1 MRSIMLANRLHLLLP
16 FALPAA
22 ADASTALHDIQS
34 PALDR
39 LIARATLVERVVG
52 EDFQRTLPHERWVAR
67 QFGALPSGAAA
78 ADEAPLAPYMLRAD
92 GGEPGDATWAC
103 VQPVHVRIAHDHL
116 VLIDPAS
123 LDLSDDEA
131 HALLAV
137 ARPLIEELGVRIE
150 APQPA
155 RWYLSGDGFG
165 TLAGAS
171 PLRASGRNIEI
182 WLPHEAHSGERSRA
196 WMKLQNEV
204 QMAWFEHPVNEA
216 REARG
221 LPTVNSIW
229 FHAQGAAQ
237 PVRSPFARVFSEA
250 AATRGLAMSAG
261 VATAA
266 PPTSFAALSALSG
279 GVNGGSAGAAGAI
292 PNGVAGGDASRAT
305 SGSTDSTNSTSSKS
319 GNPRNHASNNT
330 SGATDAPAISAAGSA
345 LVELDPFSAP
355 YIEQDWARWND
366 AFAAVQTD
374 WFEPALAAL
383 QSGQLAEL
391 GLTLCGDTGSV
402 TLAVTRSDLRKF
414 WRRRV
419 LASLFIE

>member
-1 MRSIMLANRLHLLLP
+1 MRSIMHANRLHLLLP

-22 ADASTALHDIQS
+22 ADASTALYNIQS
-34 PALDR
+34 PALDK
-39 LIARATLVERVVG
+39 LLARATLVERVIG

-67 QFGALPSGAAA
+67 RFGTVASGTGA

-92 GGEPGDATWAC
+92 GGEPGTSTWAC

-123 LDLSDDEA
+123 LALTDAEA
-131 HALLAV
+131 STLLDV

-150 APQPA
+150 APKPT
-155 RWYLSGDGFG
+155 RWYLASDAFG

-182 WLPHEAHSGERSRA
+182 WLPHEAHTGERSRA

-221 LPTVNSIW
+221 LPSVNSIW

-237 PVRSPFARVFSEA
+237 PVTSPFARVLSDA
-250 AATRGLAMSAG
+250 AATRGLALTAG
-261 VATAA
+261 VETGA
-266 PPTSFAALSALSG
+266 PPASFAAL
-279 GVNGGSAGAAGAI
+279 AAAA
-292 PNGVAGGDASRAT
+292 N
-305 SGSTDSTNSTSSKS
+305 
-319 GNPRNHASNNT
+319 
-330 SGATDAPAISAAGSA
+330 GATDATGAGRDAGSRA
-345 LVELDPFSAP
+345 HGSNGAAATTLVELDPFSAP
-355 YIEQDWARWND
+355 YIEQDWGRWNE
-366 AFAAVQTD
+366 AFAALETE
-374 WFEPALAAL
+374 WFAPALAAL
-383 QSGQLAEL
+383 QAGQLGEL

-402 TLAVTRSDLRKF
+402 TLTITRGDLRKF

>member
-1 MRSIMLANRLHLLLP
+1 MRSIMHANRLHLLLP

-22 ADASTALHDIQS
+22 ADASTALHDIRS

-92 GGEPGDATWAC
+92 GGEPGSATWAC

-123 LDLSDDEA
+123 LGLSDDEA
-131 HALLAV
+131 GVLLAV

-150 APQPA
+150 APKPT

-182 WLPHEAHSGERSRA
+182 WLPHEAHSGDRSRA

-221 LPTVNSIW
+221 LPAVNSIW
-229 FHAQGAAQ
+229 FHAQGAVQ
-237 PVRSPFARVFSEA
+237 PVRSPFARVFSDA
-250 AATRGLAMSAG
+250 AATRGLAMTSG
-261 VATAA
+261 VEPAAA
-266 PPTSFAALSALSG
+266 PASFAAFL
-279 GVNGGSAGAAGAI
+279 AAM
-292 PNGVAGGDASRAT
+292 AT
-305 SGSTDSTNSTSSKS
+305 SGASGNTSS
-319 GNPRNHASNNT
+319 GASAASANANVN
-330 SGATDAPAISAAGSA
+330 GATLI
-345 LVELDPFSAP
+345 ELDPFSAP

-366 AFAAVQTD
+366 AFAALQTD
-374 WFEPALAAL
+374 WFGPALDAL
-383 QSGQLAEL
+383 QSGQLGEL

-402 TLAVTRSDLRKF
+402 TLTITRGDLRKF

>member
-1 MRSIMLANRLHLLLP
+1 MRSIMHADRLHLLLP

-22 ADASTALHDIQS
+22 ADASTALHDIRS

-39 LIARATLVERVVG
+39 LVARATLVERVIG
-52 EDFQRTLPHERWVAR
+52 EDFQRTLPHERWIAR
-67 QFGALPSGAAA
+67 QFGALSSASTASTGVAGATGTPSGGRASGAAA

-123 LDLSDDEA
+123 LDLSGDEA
-131 HALLAV
+131 SALLEV
-137 ARPLIEELGVRIE
+137 ARPLIQELGVRIE
-150 APQPA
+150 APKPA
-155 RWYLSGDGFG
+155 RWYLSGDDFG

-221 LPTVNSIW
+221 LPAVNSIW
-229 FHAQGAAQ
+229 FHAQGAAR
-237 PVRSPFARVFSEA
+237 PVRSPFSRVFSDA
-250 AATRGLAMSAG
+250 AATRGLALTAG
-261 VATAA
+261 VPVGA
-266 PPTSFAALSALSG
+266 PPASFAALSSLEDRG
-279 GVNGGSAGAAGAI
+279 GTNAG
-292 PNGVAGGDASRAT
+292 DQAT
-305 SGSTDSTNSTSSKS
+305 RS
-319 GNPRNHASNNT
+319 
-330 SGATDAPAISAAGSA
+330 SAAKDVHTA
-345 LVELDPFSAP
+345 AHARNTTLVELDPFSAP
-355 YIEQDWARWND
+355 YIEQDWARWNA
-366 AFAAVQTD
+366 AFAALQGD
-374 WFEPALAAL
+374 WFEPALEAL
-383 QSGQLAEL
+383 QSGALAEL

-402 TLAVTRSDLRKF
+402 TLSITRGDLRKF
-414 WRRRV
+414 WRRRL

>member
-1 MRSIMLANRLHLLLP
+1 MRSIMHANRLHLLLP

-67 QFGALPSGAAA
+67 QFGALPGSAAA

-92 GGEPGDATWAC
+92 GGEPGSATWAC

-131 HALLAV
+131 SVLLAV

-150 APQPA
+150 APKPT

-182 WLPHEAHSGERSRA
+182 WLPHEAHSGDRSRA

-221 LPTVNSIW
+221 LPSVNSIW

-237 PVRSPFARVFSEA
+237 PVRSPFARVLSDA
-250 AATRGLAMSAG
+250 AATRGLAITAG
-261 VATAA
+261 VETGA
-266 PPTSFAALSALSG
+266 PPASFAALPAAG
-279 GVNGGSAGAAGAI
+279 GAGGAAGNASGRT
-292 PNGVAGGDASRAT
+292 PGGASANVNANGPT
-305 SGSTDSTNSTSSKS
+305 
-319 GNPRNHASNNT
+319 
-330 SGATDAPAISAAGSA
+330 

-366 AFAAVQTD
+366 AFAALQTD

-383 QSGQLAEL
+383 QSGQLSEL
-391 GLTLCGDTGSV
+391 ALTLCGDTGSV
-402 TLAVTRSDLRKF
+402 SLTVTRGDLRKF

>member
-1 MRSIMLANRLHLLLP
+1 MRSIMHANRLHLLLP

-92 GGEPGDATWAC
+92 GGDPGNATWAC

-123 LDLSDDEA
+123 LELSDEEA
-131 HALLAV
+131 SVLLGV
-137 ARPLIEELGVRIE
+137 ARPLIEDLGVRIE

-221 LPTVNSIW
+221 LPAVNSIW
-229 FHAQGAAQ
+229 FHAQGAIQ
-237 PVRSPFARVFSEA
+237 PVKSPFAQVYSDA
-250 AATRGLAMSAG
+250 AATRGLALTAG
-261 VATAA
+261 VAAAA
-266 PPTSFAALSALSG
+266 PPASFAALRA
-279 GVNGGSAGAAGAI
+279 ATAAG
-292 PNGVAGGDASRAT
+292 GAS
-305 SGSTDSTNSTSSKS
+305 DN
-319 GNPRNHASNNT
+319 ASNNASGNT
-330 SGATDAPAISAAGSA
+330 SRNASASTPDGASAVNASANTNANANPNGAT
-345 LVELDPFSAP
+345 LVELDPFSQP

-366 AFAAVQTD
+366 AFAGLQTD
-374 WFEPALAAL
+374 WFEPALEAL
-383 QSGQLAEL
+383 QSGQLGEL

-402 TLAVTRSDLRKF
+402 TLTVTRGDLRKF

>member
-1 MRSIMLANRLHLLLP
+1 MRSIMHPNRLHLLLP

-22 ADASTALHDIQS
+22 ADAATALHDIRS

-39 LIARATLVERVVG
+39 LVARATLVERVIG
-52 EDFQRTLPHERWVAR
+52 EDFQRTLPHERWIAR
-67 QFGALPSGAAA
+67 QFGALSIGASGASGANGSIGAAA

-123 LDLSDDEA
+123 LELSDEEA
-131 HALLAV
+131 SALLAV

-150 APQPA
+150 APKPA

-221 LPTVNSIW
+221 LPAVNSIW
-229 FHAQGAAQ
+229 FHAQGAARS
-237 PVRSPFARVFSEA
+237 VHSPFTRVLSDA
-250 AATRGLAMSAG
+250 AATRGLAMTAG
-261 VATAA
+261 VPVDA
-266 PPTSFAALSALSG
+266 PPASFAALSSLVDRPG
-279 GVNGGSAGAAGAI
+279 GHV
-292 PNGVAGGDASRAT
+292 
-305 SGSTDSTNSTSSKS
+305 
-319 GNPRNHASNNT
+319 
-330 SGATDAPAISAAGSA
+330 SGATANRSSGRANRKQPNAASHA
-345 LVELDPFSAP
+345 QNSTLVELDPFSAP
-355 YIEQDWARWND
+355 YIEQDWARWNA
-366 AFAAVQTD
+366 AFAALQGD
-374 WFEPALAAL
+374 WFEPALEAL
-383 QSGQLAEL
+383 QSGALAEL

-402 TLAVTRSDLRKF
+402 TLSITRGDLRKF

>member
-1 MRSIMLANRLHLLLP
+1 MRSIMHADRLHLLLP

-22 ADASTALHDIQS
+22 ADASTALHDIRS

-39 LIARATLVERVVG
+39 LIARATLVERVIG

-67 QFGALPSGAAA
+67 RFGALPSGTAA
-78 ADEAPLAPYMLRAD
+78 ADEAPLAPYMLLAD
-92 GGEPGDATWAC
+92 GGSPGDTTWAC
-103 VQPVHVRIAHDHL
+103 VVPVHVRIARDHL

-123 LDLSDDEA
+123 LDLSDEEA
-131 HALLAV
+131 GALLAV

-150 APQPA
+150 APKSA
-155 RWYLSGDGFG
+155 RWYLSGEGFG

-221 LPTVNSIW
+221 LPAVNSIW

-250 AATRGLAMSAG
+250 AATLGLAMTAG
-261 VATAA
+261 VPTGA
-266 PPTSFAALSALSG
+266 PPASFSALSA
-279 GVNGGSAGAAGAI
+279 A
-292 PNGVAGGDASRAT
+292 
-305 SGSTDSTNSTSSKS
+305 S
-319 GNPRNHASNNT
+319 GNASGKNSGNT
-330 SGATDAPAISAAGSA
+330 SNTETTT

-366 AFAAVQTD
+366 AFAALQTD
-374 WFEPALAAL
+374 WFEPALDAL
-383 QSGQLAEL
+383 QSGRLGEL

-402 TLAVTRSDLRKF
+402 TLSVTRGDLRKF

>member
-1 MRSIMLANRLHLLLP
+1 MRSIMHANRLHLLLP

-22 ADASTALHDIQS
+22 ADASTALYNIQS
-34 PALDR
+34 PALDK
-39 LIARATLVERVVG
+39 LLARATLVERVIG

-67 QFGALPSGAAA
+67 QFGTVPSGAGA

-92 GGEPGDATWAC
+92 GGEPGTSTWAC

-123 LDLSDDEA
+123 LALTDDEA
-131 HALLAV
+131 STLLDV

-150 APQPA
+150 APKPS
-155 RWYLSGDGFG
+155 RWYLASDAFG

-182 WLPHEAHSGERSRA
+182 WLPHEAHTGQRSRA

-221 LPTVNSIW
+221 LPSVNSIW

-237 PVRSPFARVFSEA
+237 PVKSPFTRVLSDA
-250 AATRGLAMSAG
+250 AATRGLALTAG
-261 VATAA
+261 VEVGA
-266 PPTSFAALSALSG
+266 PPASFAA
-279 GVNGGSAGAAGAI
+279 VSAGAAMSPAANSAKGA
-292 PNGVAGGDASRAT
+292 NGAQQGSR
-305 SGSTDSTNSTSSKS
+305 
-319 GNPRNHASNNT
+319 
-330 SGATDAPAISAAGSA
+330 GATPTAATT

-355 YIEQDWARWND
+355 YIEQDWGRWND
-366 AFAAVQTD
+366 AFAALETD
-374 WFEPALAAL
+374 WFAPALAAL
-383 QSGQLAEL
+383 QSGQLGEL

-402 TLAVTRSDLRKF
+402 TLTITRGDLRKF

>member
-1 MRSIMLANRLHLLLP
+1 MPSIMHANRLQLLLP

-22 ADASTALHDIQS
+22 ADASTALYNIQS
-34 PALDR
+34 PALDK
-39 LIARATLVERVVG
+39 LLARATLVERVIG

-67 QFGALPSGAAA
+67 QFGTVPSGAGA

-92 GGEPGDATWAC
+92 GGEPGTSTWAC

-131 HALLAV
+131 RALLAV

-150 APQPA
+150 APKPA

-221 LPTVNSIW
+221 LPAVNSIW

-237 PVRSPFARVFSEA
+237 PVKSPFARVFTDA
-250 AATRGLAMSAG
+250 AATRGLGLTAG
-261 VATAA
+261 GVEIG
-266 PPTSFAALSALSG
+266 PPPASFAAL
-279 GVNGGSAGAAGAI
+279 
-292 PNGVAGGDASRAT
+292 
-305 SGSTDSTNSTSSKS
+305 
-319 GNPRNHASNNT
+319 
-330 SGATDAPAISAAGSA
+330 APSAAT
-345 LVELDPFSAP
+345 AP
-355 YIEQDWARWND
+355 R
-366 AFAAVQTD
+366 
-374 WFEPALAAL
+374 
-383 QSGQLAEL
+383 
-391 GLTLCGDTGSV
+391 
-402 TLAVTRSDLRKF
+402 
-414 WRRRV
+414 
-419 LASLFIE
+419 

>member
-1 MRSIMLANRLHLLLP
+1 MRSIMRANRLHLLLP

-22 ADASTALHDIQS
+22 ADASTALHNIQS

-39 LIARATLVERVVG
+39 LLARGTLVERVVG

-67 QFGALPSGAAA
+67 QFGTLASGAAA

-92 GGEPGDATWAC
+92 GGDPGTSTWAC

-123 LDLSDDEA
+123 LALTDDEA
-131 HALLAV
+131 ATLLEV
-137 ARPLIEELGVRIE
+137 ARPLIEELGVRIV
-150 APQPA
+150 APKPV
-155 RWYLSGDGFG
+155 RWYLSSDAFG

-182 WLPHEAHSGERSRA
+182 WLPHEAHTGERSRA

-237 PVRSPFARVFSEA
+237 PLKSPFTHVLSDA
-250 AATRGLAMSAG
+250 AATRGLALTAG
-261 VATAA
+261 VAAGAA
-266 PPTSFAALSALSG
+266 PASFAALASH
-279 GVNGGSAGAAGAI
+279 GSDAAGA
-292 PNGVAGGDASRAT
+292 T
-305 SGSTDSTNSTSSKS
+305 
-319 GNPRNHASNNT
+319 
-330 SGATDAPAISAAGSA
+330 

-355 YIEQDWARWND
+355 FIEQDWARWNE
-366 AFAAVQTD
+366 AFAALETE
-374 WFEPALAAL
+374 WFAPALAAL
-383 QSGQLAEL
+383 QAGQLGEL
-391 GLTLCGDTGSV
+391 GVTLCGDTGSV
-402 TLAVTRSDLRKF
+402 TLAITRSDLRKF

-419 LASLFIE
+419 LASLFLE

>member
-1 MRSIMLANRLHLLLP
+1 MRSIMHANRLHLLLP

-22 ADASTALHDIQS
+22 ADAVTALHDIRS

-39 LIARATLVERVVG
+39 LIARATLVERVIG
-52 EDFQRTLPHERWVAR
+52 EDFQRTLPHERWIAR
-67 QFGALPSGAAA
+67 QFGALSTSATSATSATSTTRPADATNASPA

-92 GGEPGDATWAC
+92 GGDPGDATWAC

-123 LDLSDDEA
+123 LELSDEEA
-131 HALLAV
+131 SALLAV

-150 APQPA
+150 APNPT

-204 QMAWFEHPVNEA
+204 QMAWFEHPVNES

-221 LPTVNSIW
+221 LPAVNSIW
-229 FHAQGAAQ
+229 FHAQGAAR
-237 PVRSPFARVFSEA
+237 PVQSPFTQVFSDA
-250 AATRGLAMSAG
+250 AATRGLAMTAG
-261 VATAA
+261 TPVAA
-266 PPTSFAALSALSG
+266 PPASFAALASSASSPLAKDA
-279 GVNGGSAGAAGAI
+279 GS
-292 PNGVAGGDASRAT
+292 D
-305 SGSTDSTNSTSSKS
+305 
-319 GNPRNHASNNT
+319 NNT
-330 SGATDAPAISAAGSA
+330 T

-355 YIEQDWARWND
+355 YIEQDWARWNA
-366 AFAAVQTD
+366 AFASLQGD
-374 WFEPALAAL
+374 WIEPALAAL
-383 QSGQLAEL
+383 ESGALAQL

-402 TLAVTRSDLRKF
+402 TLSITRGDLRKF

>member
-1 MRSIMLANRLHLLLP
+1 MRSIMPADRLHLLLP

-22 ADASTALHDIQS
+22 ADASAALHDIQS

-39 LIARATLVERVVG
+39 LIARATLIERVIG

-67 QFGALPSGAAA
+67 QFGALPDGAAGASAA

-92 GGEPGDATWAC
+92 GGEPGSATWAC
-103 VQPVHVRIAHDHL
+103 VQPVHVHIAHDHL

-123 LDLSDDEA
+123 LDLSDEEA
-131 HALLAV
+131 ATLLAL

-150 APQPA
+150 APKPT
-155 RWYLSGDGFG
+155 RWYLSSDAFG
-165 TLAGAS
+165 SLAGAS

-182 WLPHEAHSGERSRA
+182 WLPHEARSGERSRA

-221 LPTVNSIW
+221 LPAVNSIW
-229 FHAQGAAQ
+229 FHAQGAAR
-237 PVRSPFARVFSEA
+237 PVHSPFAQVLSDA
-250 AATRGLAMSAG
+250 AATRGLALSAG
-261 VATAA
+261 VATGA
-266 PPTSFAALSALSG
+266 PPASFRELAAALRGAT
-279 GVNGGSAGAAGAI
+279 AGRG
-292 PNGVAGGDASRAT
+292 
-305 SGSTDSTNSTSSKS
+305 
-319 GNPRNHASNNT
+319 
-330 SGATDAPAISAAGSA
+330 SGAT

-355 YIEQDWARWND
+355 YIEQDWARWNQ
-366 AFAAVQTD
+366 AFAELQTD

-383 QSGQLAEL
+383 QAGELAEL
-391 GLTLCGDTGSV
+391 ALTLCGDTGSV
-402 TLAVTRSDLRKF
+402 TLTVTRGDLRKF

>member
-34 PALDR
+34 PALDK
-39 LIARATLVERVVG
+39 LLARATLAERVVG

-67 QFGALPSGAAA
+67 QFGTVPSGAGA

-92 GGEPGDATWAC
+92 GGEPGTATWAC

-123 LDLSDDEA
+123 LAITDAEA
-131 HALLAV
+131 TTLLEV

-150 APQPA
+150 APRPA
-155 RWYLSGDGFG
+155 RWYLASDAFG

-182 WLPHEAHSGERSRA
+182 WLPHEAHTGERSRA

-204 QMAWFEHPVNEA
+204 QMAWFEHPLNEA

-221 LPTVNSIW
+221 LPAINSIW

-237 PVRSPFARVFSEA
+237 PVQSPFARVLSDA
-250 AATRGLAMSAG
+250 AATRGLALTAG
-261 VATAA
+261 VETGA
-266 PPTSFAALSALSG
+266 PPASFAAL
-279 GVNGGSAGAAGAI
+279 V
-292 PNGVAGGDASRAT
+292 
-305 SGSTDSTNSTSSKS
+305 
-319 GNPRNHASNNT
+319 
-330 SGATDAPAISAAGSA
+330 SGANDANDATRANGNSAASA
-345 LVELDPFSAP
+345 TLVELDPFSAP
-355 YIEQDWARWND
+355 YIEQDWARWKA
-366 AFAAVQTD
+366 AFAALETD
-374 WFEPALAAL
+374 WFAPALAAL
-383 QSGQLAEL
+383 QTGRLGEL

-402 TLAVTRSDLRKF
+402 TLTVTRGDLRKF
-414 WRRRV
+414 WRRRL

>member
-1 MRSIMLANRLHLLLP
+1 MRSIMPADRLHLLLP

-22 ADASTALHDIQS
+22 ADASTALHDIHS
-34 PALDR
+34 PALDT
-39 LIARATLVERVVG
+39 LIARATLIERVIG

-67 QFGALPSGAAA
+67 QFGALPDGAAGASAA

-92 GGEPGDATWAC
+92 GGEPGSATWAC
-103 VQPVHVRIAHDHL
+103 VQPVHVHIAHDHL

-123 LDLSDDEA
+123 LDLSDEEA
-131 HALLAV
+131 ATLLAL
-137 ARPLIEELGVRIE
+137 ARPLIEELGVRVE
-150 APQPA
+150 APKPT
-155 RWYLSGDGFG
+155 RWYLSSDAFG

-221 LPTVNSIW
+221 LPAVNSIW
-229 FHAQGAAQ
+229 FHAQGAAR
-237 PVRSPFARVFSEA
+237 PVRSPFARVLSDA
-250 AATRGLAMSAG
+250 AATRGLALSAG
-261 VATAA
+261 IAPGA
-266 PPTSFAALSALSG
+266 PPASYRELPAALRGATDGSG
-279 GVNGGSAGAAGAI
+279 
-292 PNGVAGGDASRAT
+292 
-305 SGSTDSTNSTSSKS
+305 
-319 GNPRNHASNNT
+319 
-330 SGATDAPAISAAGSA
+330 SGAT

-355 YIEQDWARWND
+355 YIEQDWARWNQ
-366 AFAAVQTD
+366 AFAALESD

-383 QSGQLAEL
+383 QAGELAEL

-402 TLAVTRSDLRKF
+402 TLSVTRGDLRKF

>member
-1 MRSIMLANRLHLLLP
+1 MRSIMHANRLHLLLP

-22 ADASTALHDIQS
+22 AEASTALYDIQS
-34 PALDR
+34 PALDK
-39 LIARATLVERVVG
+39 LLARATLVERVIG
-52 EDFQRTLPHERWVAR
+52 EDFQRTLPHERWMAR
-67 QFGALPSGAAA
+67 QFGTVASGAGA

-92 GGEPGDATWAC
+92 GGEPGTSTWAC

-123 LDLSDDEA
+123 LALTDDEA
-131 HALLAV
+131 STLLDV

-150 APQPA
+150 APKPS
-155 RWYLSGDGFG
+155 RWYLASDAFG

-182 WLPHEAHSGERSRA
+182 WLPHEAHTGERSRA

-221 LPTVNSIW
+221 LPSVNSIW

-237 PVRSPFARVFSEA
+237 PVKSPFIRVLSDA
-250 AATRGLAMSAG
+250 AATRGLALTAG
-261 VATAA
+261 VEIGA
-266 PPTSFAALSALSG
+266 PPSSFAALSPGA
-279 GVNGGSAGAAGAI
+279 NGA
-292 PNGVAGGDASRAT
+292 R
-305 SGSTDSTNSTSSKS
+305 
-319 GNPRNHASNNT
+319 
-330 SGATDAPAISAAGSA
+330 SGAHAGNDAAATT

-355 YIEQDWARWND
+355 YIEQDWARWNE
-366 AFAAVQTD
+366 AFAALETD
-374 WFEPALAAL
+374 WFAPALAAL
-383 QSGQLAEL
+383 QAGQLGEL

-402 TLAVTRSDLRKF
+402 TLTITRGDLRKF
-414 WRRRV
+414 WRRRL

>member
-1 MRSIMLANRLHLLLP
+1 MRSIMHANRLHLLLP

-22 ADASTALHDIQS
+22 ADASTALHDIRS

-39 LIARATLVERVVG
+39 LIARATLVERVIG

-67 QFGALPSGAAA
+67 QFGALPGGAAA

-92 GGEPGDATWAC
+92 GGDPGSATWAC

-123 LDLSDDEA
+123 LELSDDEA
-131 HALLAV
+131 SVLLAV

-150 APQPA
+150 APRPA

-182 WLPHEAHSGERSRA
+182 WLPHEAHSGDRSRA

-221 LPTVNSIW
+221 LPAVNSIW
-229 FHAQGAAQ
+229 FHAQGTAQ
-237 PVRSPFARVFSEA
+237 AVTSPFARVLSDA
-250 AATRGLAMSAG
+250 AATRGLAMTAG
-261 VATAA
+261 VETGA
-266 PPTSFAALSALSG
+266 PPASFAALTAR
-279 GVNGGSAGAAGAI
+279 GAAGGAQAGASAGTNAHA
-292 PNGVAGGDASRAT
+292 NGT
-305 SGSTDSTNSTSSKS
+305 T
-319 GNPRNHASNNT
+319 
-330 SGATDAPAISAAGSA
+330 

-366 AFAAVQTD
+366 AFVALQTD

-383 QSGQLAEL
+383 QAGRLDEL

-402 TLAVTRSDLRKF
+402 TLTVTRGDLRKF

-419 LASLFIE
+419 FASLFIE

>member
-22 ADASTALHDIQS
+22 ADAATALHDIQS

-67 QFGALPSGAAA
+67 QFGALPEGAAA

-92 GGEPGDATWAC
+92 GGEPGEATWAC

-116 VLIDPAS
+116 VLIDPVSLELSEEDAS
-123 LDLSDDEA
+123 T
-131 HALLAV
+131 LLAV
-137 ARPLIEELGVRIE
+137 ARPLIEELGVRME
-150 APQPA
+150 APKPA

-221 LPTVNSIW
+221 LPAVNSIW
-229 FHAQGAAQ
+229 FHAQGRAQ
-237 PVRSPFARVFSEA
+237 PVNSPFARVLSDA

-261 VATAA
+261 AATGA
-266 PPTSFAALSALSG
+266 PPASFAALA
-279 GVNGGSAGAAGAI
+279 GVLNGAAPGS
-292 PNGVAGGDASRAT
+292 VSGDASGT
-305 SGSTDSTNSTSSKS
+305 T
-319 GNPRNHASNNT
+319 
-330 SGATDAPAISAAGSA
+330 

-366 AFAAVQTD
+366 AFAALQTD
-374 WFEPALAAL
+374 WFEPALQAL
-383 QSGQLAEL
+383 QSGQLGEL

-402 TLAVTRSDLRKF
+402 TLAITRGDLRKF